1 MALVAPSADA
11 APDAAAG
18 RPGRA
23 SPVTHTWIGTPRE
36 PNVSF
41 RGRASCAPG
50 TAGPHALSCT
60 DVADVP
66 PGDRMTRQLM
76 LTTLSFAL
84 AATTFGSVAGAQDSL
99 PTVHVIATG
108 GTISNTGGERLTGE
122 ELVKSLP
129 GVERIARVTVEQFT
143 NVASGSITYQNWRD
157 LAVRINE
164 LYRTRPELRGV
175 VITHGTDTME
185 ETAYFLDLTVA
196 SCKPVIVT
204 GAMRTATSI
213 GPDGPANLYDA
224 IVTAASPAAV
234 GRGAM
239 VLLNDEIFSA
249 RDVTKIH
256 TTRPDAFDSPTRG
269 PIGDATRGVDFYHPA
284 PRTVCDRA
292 QFPVTAATSFPR
304 VDIVYTYLGADSV
317 PVQALVDAGAKG
329 IVVAGAGA
337 GATTP
342 AQGAAIRRA
351 RDRGVS
357 IVTASRTGS
366 GLVGGGA
373 GASGGAG
380 GRGGRGGG
388 AAPAATPATPPG
400 ASLSSGDL
408 TPQKARIRLMLAL
421 ATSSDPVEVAQLFRE
436 R

>member
-1 MALVAPSADA
+1 M
-11 APDAAAG
+11 
-18 RPGRA
+18 R
-23 SPVTHTWIGTPRE
+23 
-36 PNVSF
+36 
-41 RGRASCAPG
+41 
-50 TAGPHALSCT
+50 
-60 DVADVP
+60 
-66 PGDRMTRQLM
+66 RQSM
-76 LTTLSFAL
+76 LTAFSFAL
-84 AATTFGSVAGAQDSL
+84 AAATSASVGGAQDSL
-99 PTVHVIATG
+99 PAVHVIATG

-129 GVERIARVTVEQFT
+129 GIERFARISVEQFS
-143 NVASGSITYQNWRD
+143 NVASGSITHANWKD
-157 LAVRINE
+157 LALRVNE

-204 GAMRTATSI
+204 GAMRTATAI

-224 IVTAASPAAV
+224 IMTAASPSAV

-239 VLLNDEIFSA
+239 VLLNDEIFAA

-269 PIGDATRGVDFYHPA
+269 PIGDATGGVEFYHPA
-284 PRTVCDRA
+284 PRTSCDSA
-292 QFPVTAATSFPR
+292 AFPITAATVFPR

-351 RDRGVS
+351 RARRLDRDGEPHGK
-357 IVTASRTGS
+357 RRRWRH
-366 GLVGGGA
+366 GGGRRWVRPWWWA
-373 GASGGAG
+373 RGRCCPRDARDGRSGTVI
-380 GRGGRGGG
+380 GRSHAAEGPHPAHARARAVERSRGNR
-388 AAPAATPATPPG
+388 APVPRAVTKRSRRPDAPRPAVHGPR
-400 ASLSSGDL
+400 A
-408 TPQKARIRLMLAL
+408 
-421 ATSSDPVEVAQLFRE
+421 DP
-436 R
+436 

>member
-1 MALVAPSADA
+1 M
-11 APDAAAG
+11 
-18 RPGRA
+18 R
-23 SPVTHTWIGTPRE
+23 
-36 PNVSF
+36 
-41 RGRASCAPG
+41 
-50 TAGPHALSCT
+50 
-60 DVADVP
+60 
-66 PGDRMTRQLM
+66 RQLM
-76 LTTLSFAL
+76 LTAISFAL
-84 AATTFGSVAGAQDSL
+84 AATSPGTVAGAQDSL

-129 GVERIARVTVEQFT
+129 GIERVARVTVEQFT
-143 NVASGSITYQNWRD
+143 NVASGSITHANWKD
-157 LAVRINE
+157 LALRINE
-164 LYRTRPELRGV
+164 LYRTRPEVRGV

-196 SCKPVIVT
+196 SCNPVIVT

-213 GPDGPANLYDA
+213 GPDGPANLFDA
-224 IVTAASPAAV
+224 IMTAASPAAA

-256 TTRPDAFDSPTRG
+256 TTRPDAFDAPTRG
-269 PIGDATRGVDFYHPA
+269 PIGDATRSVEFYHPA
-284 PRTVCDRA
+284 PRTACDSA
-292 QFPVTAATSFPR
+292 QFPITAATTFPR

-342 AQGAAIRRA
+342 AQGAALRRA
-351 RDRGVS
+351 RERGVS
-357 IVTASRTGS
+357 VVTASRTGS
-366 GLVGGGA
+366 GSVGGGA
-373 GASGGAG
+373 GASGGTA
-380 GRGGRGGG
+380 GRGGRGG
-388 AAPAATPATPPG
+388 AAPPATSTTAG

-421 ATSSDPVEVAQLFRE
+421 ATAGTPADVARLYRE

>member
-1 MALVAPSADA
+1 M
-11 APDAAAG
+11 
-18 RPGRA
+18 R
-23 SPVTHTWIGTPRE
+23 
-36 PNVSF
+36 
-41 RGRASCAPG
+41 
-50 TAGPHALSCT
+50 
-60 DVADVP
+60 
-66 PGDRMTRQLM
+66 RQLM
-76 LTTLSFAL
+76 LAAL
-84 AATTFGSVAGAQDSL
+84 GFSVATSAWSPSAGAQDSL

-129 GVERIARVTVEQFT
+129 GIERIARVTVEQFT
-143 NVASGSITYQNWRD
+143 NVASGSITHANWRD
-157 LAVRINE
+157 LALRIND

-204 GAMRTATSI
+204 GAMRTANSI

-224 IVTAASPAAV
+224 IVTAASPMAV

-239 VLLNDEIFSA
+239 VLLNDEIFAA

-269 PIGDATRGVDFYHPA
+269 PIGEATRGVDFYHP
-284 PRTVCDRA
+284 PSRTVCDRA
-292 QFPVTAATSFPR
+292 PFTVTAATAFPR

-342 AQGAAIRRA
+342 SQGTAIRRA
-351 RDRGVS
+351 RERGVA

-366 GLVGGGA
+366 GSVGGG
-373 GASGGAG
+373 GPGGGGG
-380 GRGGRGGG
+380 GRGG
-388 AAPAATPATPPG
+388 ATPAPAATPG
-400 ASLSSGDL
+400 AALSSGDL

-421 ATSSDPVEVAQLFRE
+421 AMSSDPAEVARLFRE